1 MILDKTKTLLF
12 EFWFTI
18 GDMSPYL
25 LFGFLIAG
33 ILSVV
38 VSKAFVQRHL
48 GGRGLWSVVKASA
61 LGVPLPLCS
70 CSVIPVSMSLR
81 KQGASREATL
91 AFLLSTP
98 QTGVDS
104 IFVTYSLLGPVF
116 AIIRPVIA
124 LVTGLIGGILTRL
137 VTANTPDEIPVE
149 ASSAGCCCANQSEV
163 PKTHIHPIGAMLKHG
178 FVTLPSDIGKP
189 MLMGLVI
196 AAMLAVLVPDG
207 FFADH
212 LGHGFLAMIVM
223 MVLGIPMYVCATAS
237 VPIAAALILKGI
249 TPGAALVFL
258 MAGPA
263 TNAAGLAT
271 VWKTL
276 GRNTAITYLVTVAL
290 CALGS
295 GLALD
300 AVVGSHDIEVV
311 AASGKMLP
319 MWIKHISAVVF
330 IVLVVG
336 NQVKKRFGRSGD

>member
-1 MILDKTKTLLF
+1 
-12 EFWFTI
+12 
-18 GDMSPYL
+18 MSPYL

-48 GGRGLWSVVKASA
+48 GGRGLWPVIKASA

-104 IFVTYSLLGPVF
+104 IFVTYSLLGPIF
-116 AIIRPVIA
+116 AIIRPIIA
-124 LVTGLIGGILTRL
+124 LITGLIGGILTRL
-137 VTANTPDEIPVE
+137 VTANTPDEVPVE
-149 ASSAGCCCANQSEV
+149 APSAGCCCAGKKEA
-163 PKTHIHPIGAMLKHG
+163 PKLNPVLAMLKHG

-189 MLMGLVI
+189 MLTGLVI
-196 AAMLAVLVPDG
+196 AAMLAVLVPEG
-207 FFADH
+207 FFADY
-212 LGHGFLAMIVM
+212 LGSGILPMLVM

-249 TPGAALVFL
+249 SPGAALVFL

-276 GRNTAITYLVTVAL
+276 GRNTAVIYLATVAL

-295 GLALD
+295 GLLLD
-300 AVVGSHDIEVV
+300 AIVDSRDLSVVS
-311 AASGKMLP
+311 ASGKMLAP
-319 MWIKHISAVVF
+319 WIKHTSAVLF
-330 IVLVVG
+330 ILLVCG
-336 NQVKKRFGRSGD
+336 NQIRKHVAKGL

>member
-1 MILDKTKTLLF
+1 MIYETTKSLAL
-12 EFWFTI
+12 EFWHTI

-25 LFGFLIAG
+25 LFGFFIAG

-48 GGRGLWSVVKASA
+48 GGRGFWSVIKASA

-116 AIIRPVIA
+116 ALIRPVVA
-124 LVTGLIGGILTRL
+124 LITGLIGGLLARL
-137 VTANTPDEIPVE
+137 ANAGMPDEIPE
-149 ASSAGCCCANQSEV
+149 ETTGSGCCCEN
-163 PKTHIHPIGAMLKHG
+163 KTDIAPAHPVVSMLKHG
-178 FVTLPSDIGKP
+178 FVTLPTDIGKP
-189 MLMGLVI
+189 MFVGLI
-196 AAMLAVLVPDG
+196 LAAMLAVLVPDG
-207 FFADH
+207 YFSDH
-212 LGHGFLAMIVM
+212 LGSGVLAMIVM
-223 MVLGIPMYVCATAS
+223 MILGIPMYVCATAS

-276 GRNTAITYLVTVAL
+276 GRNTALTYLITVAV

-295 GLALD
+295 GLLLD
-300 AVVGSHDIEVV
+300 AIVRGGDMNVVSG
-311 AASGKMLP
+311 SGKMLAP
-319 MWIKHISAVVF
+319 WIKHASAVCF
-330 IVLVVG
+330 ILLIAG
-336 NQVKKRFGRSGD
+336 NQVRKRFAKPKV

>member
-1 MILDKTKTLLF
+1 MLYENIKSLAL
-12 EFWFTI
+12 EFWLTI

-25 LFGFLIAG
+25 LFGFFIAG

-38 VSKAFVQRHL
+38 VSRAFVQRHL
-48 GGRGLWSVVKASA
+48 GGRGLWPVIKASA

-116 AIIRPVIA
+116 ALTRPVIA
-124 LVTGLIGGILTRL
+124 LITGLVGGVLTRL
-137 VTANTPDEIPVE
+137 VNAGEQDEIPEQSAV
-149 ASSAGCCCANQSEV
+149 AGCCCANKAEA
-163 PKTHIHPIGAMLKHG
+163 PKTHPMAAMLKHG
-178 FVTLPSDIGKP
+178 FVTLPTDIGKP
-189 MLMGLVI
+189 MLTGLVI
-196 AAMLAVLVPDG
+196 AAMLAVLVPEG
-207 FFADH
+207 FFADT
-212 LGHGFLAMIVM
+212 LGRGILAMIVM
-223 MVLGIPMYVCATAS
+223 MILGIPMYVCATAS

-263 TNAAGLAT
+263 TNAAGLVT

-276 GRNTAITYLVTVAL
+276 GRNTAITYLVTVGL

-295 GLALD
+295 GLLLD
-300 AVVGSHDIEVV
+300 AIVGTHDLAVVS
-311 AASGKMLP
+311 ASGKMLP
-319 MWIKHISAVVF
+319 AWVRHASAVVF
-330 IVLVVG
+330 ILLIAG
-336 NQVKKRFGRSGD
+336 NQVRKHLAGAGD

>member
-1 MILDKTKTLLF
+1 MFFEKIKTLGL
-12 EFWFTI
+12 EFWHTI

-48 GGRGLWSVVKASA
+48 GGRGLWPVIKASA

-104 IFVTYSLLGPVF
+104 IFVTYSLLGPIF
-116 AIIRPVIA
+116 AVVRPVVA
-124 LVTGLIGGILTRL
+124 LVTGLIGGVLTRL
-137 VTANTPDEIPVE
+137 VTANTPDDIPE
-149 ASSAGCCCANQSEV
+149 ETPSTGCCCANKTEV
-163 PKTHIHPIGAMLKHG
+163 PKTNPVLAMLKHG
-178 FVTLPSDIGKP
+178 FVTLPTDIGKP
-189 MLMGLVI
+189 MLMGLVV
-196 AAMLAVLVPDG
+196 AAMLAVFVPGD
-207 FFADH
+207 FFATY
-212 LGHGFLAMIVM
+212 LGSGLLPMVVMMIV
-223 MVLGIPMYVCATAS
+223 GIPMYVCATAS

-295 GLALD
+295 GLLLD
-300 AVVGSHDIEVV
+300 TVVGSQDIDVV
-311 AASGKMLP
+311 SASGKMLP
-319 MWIKHISAVVF
+319 LWVKHASAVCF
-330 IVLVVG
+330 ILLVAG
-336 NQVKKRFGRSGD
+336 NQVRKRYAKSQD

>member
-1 MILDKTKTLLF
+1 MVLDKIKTLGL

-33 ILSVV
+33 VLSVV

-48 GGRGLWSVVKASA
+48 GGRGLWPVIKASA

-104 IFVTYSLLGPVF
+104 IFVTYSLLGPIF
-116 AIIRPVIA
+116 AVIRPIIA
-124 LVTGLIGGILTRL
+124 LFTGLIGGTLTRL
-137 VTANTPDEIPVE
+137 VTANMPDEMPEETPDT
-149 ASSAGCCCANQSEV
+149 GCCCANKTEV
-163 PKTHIHPIGAMLKHG
+163 PKLNPALAMLKHG

-189 MLMGLVI
+189 MLMGLSV
-196 AAMLAVLVPDG
+196 AATLSVLVPEG
-207 FFADH
+207 FFADT
-212 LGHGFLAMIVM
+212 LGSGILPMLVM

-276 GRNTAITYLVTVAL
+276 GKNTAMTYLVTVAF

-295 GLALD
+295 GLLLD
-300 AVVGSHDIEVV
+300 AIIGSRDLSVVS
-311 AASGKMLP
+311 ASGKMLAS
-319 MWIKHISAVVF
+319 WIKHTSAVLF
-330 IVLVVG
+330 VLLVCG
-336 NQVKKRFGRSGD
+336 NQIRKHRVQRQ

>member
-1 MILDKTKTLLF
+1 MLYEKVKTLGL
-12 EFWFTI
+12 EFWHTI

-48 GGRGLWSVVKASA
+48 GGRGLWPVIKASA

-81 KQGASREATL
+81 QQGASREATL

-116 AIIRPVIA
+116 AVVRPVVA
-124 LVTGLIGGILTRL
+124 LVTGLVGGVLTRL
-137 VTANTPDEIPVE
+137 VTINTPDGTPED
-149 ASSAGCCCANQSEV
+149 AHCTGCCCANKPEA
-163 PKTHIHPIGAMLKHG
+163 PRGNPLLAMLKHG
-178 FVTLPSDIGKP
+178 FVTLPTDIGKP
-189 MLMGLVI
+189 MLMGLGV
-196 AAMLAVLVPDG
+196 AAMLAVFVPGD
-207 FFADH
+207 FFATY
-212 LGHGFLAMIVM
+212 LGSGLFPMIVM
-223 MVLGIPMYVCATAS
+223 MMVGIPMYVCATAS

-249 TPGAALVFL
+249 SPGAALVFL

-276 GRNTAITYLVTVAL
+276 GRPTAITYLATVAL

-295 GLALD
+295 GLLLD
-300 AVVGSHDIEVV
+300 AIVGSHDIQVV
-311 AASGKMLP
+311 SASGKMLP
-319 MWIKHISAVVF
+319 AWVKHASAVCF
-330 IVLVVG
+330 IVLVAG
-336 NQVKKRFGRSGD
+336 NQIRIRRAMPQD

>member
-1 MILDKTKTLLF
+1 MVYENIKRLAL
-12 EFWFTI
+12 EFWHTI

-25 LFGFLIAG
+25 LFGFFIAG

-48 GGRGLWSVVKASA
+48 GGRGLWSVIKASA

-116 AIIRPVIA
+116 AVVRPVIA

-137 VTANTPDEIPVE
+137 ANTRVSDEVVE
-149 ASSAGCCCANQSEV
+149 ETACSSCCCENKANV
-163 PKTHIHPIGAMLKHG
+163 PTVHPVVSMLKHG
-178 FVTLPSDIGKP
+178 FITLPTDIGKP
-189 MLMGLVI
+189 MVVGLII
-196 AAMLAVLVPDG
+196 AAMLAVLVPEG
-207 FFADH
+207 YFSDH
-212 LGHGFLAMIVM
+212 LGSGLLAMIVM
-223 MVLGIPMYVCATAS
+223 MIVGIPMYVCATAS

-276 GRNTAITYLVTVAL
+276 GRNTALTYLITVAF

-295 GLALD
+295 GLLLD
-300 AVVGSHDIEVV
+300 VIIGSYDIDVVS
-311 AASGKMLP
+311 ASGKMLP
-319 MWIKHISAVVF
+319 SWLKHASAVGF
-330 IVLVVG
+330 ILLIAG
-336 NQVKKRFGRSGD
+336 NQLRKRFAKS

>member
-1 MILDKTKTLLF
+1 MFLSDIKSLGL
-12 EFWFTI
+12 EFWHTI

-48 GGRGLWSVVKASA
+48 GGRGLWPVIKASA

-104 IFVTYSLLGPVF
+104 IFVTYSLLGPLF
-116 AIIRPVIA
+116 ALVRPVVA
-124 LVTGLIGGILTRL
+124 LVTGLIGGMLTQL
-137 VTANTPDEIPVE
+137 VNTGIPDDIPEEVP
-149 ASSAGCCCANQSEV
+149 STGCCCANKPEA
-163 PKTHIHPIGAMLKHG
+163 PKTHPILAMLKHG
-178 FVTLPSDIGKP
+178 FVTLPTDIGKP
-189 MLMGLVI
+189 MLMGLSV
-196 AAMLAVLVPDG
+196 AAMLAVFVPGD
-207 FFADH
+207 FFANH
-212 LGHGFLAMIVM
+212 LGSGLLPMVVMMIV
-223 MVLGIPMYVCATAS
+223 GIPMYVCATAS

-249 TPGAALVFL
+249 SPGAALVFL

-276 GRNTAITYLVTVAL
+276 GRNTASTYLVTVAL

-295 GLALD
+295 GLLLD
-300 AVVGSHDIEVV
+300 ALFGTHDINVV
-311 AASGKMLP
+311 LASGKMLP
-319 MWIKHISAVVF
+319 AWVKHASAVCF
-330 IVLVVG
+330 ILLVAG
-336 NQVKKRFGRSGD
+336 NQIRARWARYRD

>member
-1 MILDKTKTLLF
+1 MLIQKLKIVLL
-12 EFWFTI
+12 EFWHTI

-48 GGRGLWSVVKASA
+48 GGRGFWSVIKASA

-81 KQGASREATL
+81 QQGASREATL

-124 LVTGLIGGILTRL
+124 LITGLVGGILTRL
-137 VTANTPDEIPVE
+137 VTVNESEPSDVQTE
-149 ASSAGCCCANQSEV
+149 SKCCCCAEKNE
-163 PKTHIHPIGAMLKHG
+163 PANNNPITAMLKHG

-189 MLMGLVI
+189 MLIGLVI
-196 AAMLAVLVPDG
+196 AALLAVLVPDN
-207 FFADH
+207 FFAEY
-212 LGHGFLAMIVM
+212 LGRGWLPMLVM
-223 MVLGIPMYVCATAS
+223 MILGIPMYVCATAS

-276 GRNTAITYLVTVAL
+276 GRKTAITYLVTVAV
-290 CALGS
+290 CAFVS
-295 GLALD
+295 GLLLD
-300 AVVGSHDIEVV
+300 AFVGSNGINVTS
-311 AASGKMLP
+311 ASGKMLP
-319 MWIKHISAVVF
+319 AWVKHASAIGFIFLVF
-330 IVLVVG
+330 G
-336 NQVKKRFGRSGD
+336 NHLRKYLGKKNASA